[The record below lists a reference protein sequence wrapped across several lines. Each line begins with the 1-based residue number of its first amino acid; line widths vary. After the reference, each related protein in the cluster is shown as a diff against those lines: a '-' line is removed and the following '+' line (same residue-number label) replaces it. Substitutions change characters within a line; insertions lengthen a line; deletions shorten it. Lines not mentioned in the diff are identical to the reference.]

1 MEFFL
6 DSANLAEI
14 EEALKLG
21 IIDGVTTTP
30 TFMHKNGIT
39 DIDGAIMKLA
49 KMVPV
54 LMIEALGETADQI
67 VSEAHRLLGLGLDKK
82 KTVFKIPVSFE
93 GIRACKKLHDEGLL
107 VNIHLV
113 YNIQQAFM
121 AMKAGAN
128 YVCVLVGR
136 MQDQGHDALELVRK
150 IVSIIKEYN
159 FASKVMFSS
168 VRHTEHV
175 KNALM
180 LGAHNIT
187 LPWNIMKQLADNHL
201 TKIGTDQFF
210 QHTRLMTVQVKNVIS
225 KANPVVDTECKVLDA
240 LLKMTDS
247 GMGAVTIV
255 DKNGKLAG
263 IFTDGDLRRQMR
275 KLGEHILTASVGE
288 CMTTNPL
295 SVESNA
301 YLQNA
306 ADIFNANQV
315 DNIIVTENGLPV
327 GMLDIQDLVKLDLM
341 NGNN

>member
-1 MEFFL
+1 MIWNFFL
-6 DSANLAEI
+6 DSANMAEI

-54 LMIEALGETADQI
+54 LMIEALGETDDQI
-67 VSEAHRLLGLGLDKK
+67 VSEAHRLLNLGLDKK
-82 KTVFKIPVSFE
+82 RTVFKIPVNIE
-93 GIRACKKLHDEGLL
+93 GIKACKRLHNEGFL
-107 VNIHLV
+107 VNVHLV
-113 YNIQQAFM
+113 YNLQQAFM
-121 AMKAGAN
+121 ALTAGAN

-136 MQDQGHDALELVRK
+136 MQDQGHDALALVK
-150 IVSIIKEYN
+150 QIIQVIKEYN
-159 FASKVMFSS
+159 YDCKVMFSS
-168 VRHTEHV
+168 VRYPEHV
-175 KNALM
+175 KDALM

-187 LPWNIMKQLADNHL
+187 LPWSIMKKLADNHL
-201 TKIGTDQFF
+201 TKLGTDQFF
-210 QHTRLMTVQVKNVIS
+210 QHTRLMTVQVKKVIS
-225 KANPVVDTECKVLDA
+225 KANPVVDIDCKVLDA

-255 DKNGKLAG
+255 TKEGKLAG

-275 KLGEHILTASVGE
+275 KMGEHILTASVGE
-288 CMTTNPL
+288 CMTANPL
-295 SVESNA
+295 SIEA
-301 YLQNA
+301 DCCLQKA

-315 DNIIVTENGLPV
+315 DNIIVTEDGQPI

-341 NGNN
+341 N

>member
-6 DSANLAEI
+6 DSANMAEI

-39 DIDGAIMKLA
+39 DIDGAIIKLS

-67 VSEAHRLLGLGLDKK
+67 VNEAHRLLNLGLDKK
-82 KTVFKIPVSFE
+82 KTVFKIPVNLE
-93 GIRACKKLHDEGLL
+93 GIKACKRLHDQGFM
-107 VNIHLV
+107 VNVHLV
-113 YNIQQAFM
+113 YNIPQAYM
-121 AMKAGAN
+121 ALTAGAN

-136 MQDQGHDALELVRK
+136 MQDQGHDALALVK
-150 IVSIIKEYN
+150 QIVTIIKDYKYDC
-159 FASKVMFSS
+159 KVMFSS
-168 VRHTEHV
+168 VRYPEHV
-175 KNALM
+175 KNALE

-187 LPWNIMKQLADNHL
+187 LPWSVMKKLADNHL
-201 TKIGTDQFF
+201 TKLGTDQFF
-210 QHTRLMTVQVKNVIS
+210 QHTRLMTIQVKSIIS
-225 KANPVVDTECKVLDA
+225 NANPVVDIDCKVLDS

-247 GMGAVTIV
+247 GMGAVTV
-255 DKNGKLAG
+255 VSKDGKLAG

-275 KLGEHILTASVGE
+275 KMGERILTASVGE
-288 CMTTNPL
+288 CMTANPL
-295 SVESNA
+295 SIEA
-301 YLQNA
+301 DALLQKA

-315 DNIIVTENGLPV
+315 DNIIVTERGQPI

-341 NGNN
+341 E